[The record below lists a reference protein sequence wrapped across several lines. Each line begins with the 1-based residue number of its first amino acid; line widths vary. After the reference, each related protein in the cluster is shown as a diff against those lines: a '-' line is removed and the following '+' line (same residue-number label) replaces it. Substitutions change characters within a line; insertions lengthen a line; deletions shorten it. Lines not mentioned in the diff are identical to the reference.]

1 MKANKM
7 AQRVRE
13 TTTETENLGLI
24 SGTHTVEGE
33 KQEAS
38 ILLEIVLSSL
48 HTNTYNHFLKLKT
61 LLKCRE

>member
-1 MKANKM
+1 MKANEM
-7 AQRVRE
+7 AQWVRE

-48 HTNTYNHFLKLKT
+48 HTNTYNHF
-61 LLKCRE
+61 